1 MVPCCQHRRLSTAG
15 CPLPP
20 CSTLFAASTATYV
33 GGIMGAAVGAP
44 GMISER
50 PQLQLVLLAAGCQ
63 LLAGLPCCKG
73 AQKPKRTRVPAPP
86 PSCAAAVPMGNDLG
100 AMAGRMQATFMVGQ
114 LSIPA
119 LPANY
124 RTTADQLSY
133 MQMDF
138 P

>member
-1 MVPCCQHRRLSTAG
+1 
-15 CPLPP
+15 
-20 CSTLFAASTATYV
+20 
-33 GGIMGAAVGAP
+33 
-44 GMISER
+44 
-50 PQLQLVLLAAGCQ
+50 
-63 LLAGLPCCKG
+63 
-73 AQKPKRTRVPAPP
+73 
-86 PSCAAAVPMGNDLG
+86 MGNDLG

-114 LSIPA
+114 LNIPA